1 MSTQEIIVNKKSIL
15 KETANVL
22 LVIFGCIIMAFGDA
36 LFIAPCGII
45 SGGIS
50 SVGIIVNYWIEG
62 ATGFK
67 STDIVVA
74 LSQIILW
81 LIGLIVIGK
90 KFSLHTL
97 IALIVY
103 PTAFSLIYRL
113 DLGELVG
120 MGDIYAKAIAGGA
133 EGVGSLLLC
142 CVAGGILCGAGVAL
156 AYKGNGSTGGFN
168 IISYIVARYSE
179 IKEGTSSLIIDSSLI
194 ILGAFVRWNEPNNF
208 VLTTIGI
215 LCAVC
220 CAIAIQIMYVDAT
233 SFVIC
238 DIVSDKYEEINKY
251 IIDVM
256 EHTTTMFDAVGAFTG
271 EKRKLTRVVINE
283 VETTELKQYIATVDP
298 RAFVS
303 FTKAKT
309 INGEGFEPFYI
320 RSKKKKLHRLEM
332 ENREMDSDG
341 TR

>member
-1 MSTQEIIVNKKSIL
+1 MSTQEIIVNKKSL
-15 KETANVL
+15 FKEITDIL
-22 LVIFGCIIMAFGDA
+22 LVVFGCVVMAFGDA
-36 LFIAPCGII
+36 LFLAPCGII

-50 SVGIIVNYWIEG
+50 SVGIIINYWVES

-67 STDIVVA
+67 CTDIVVA
-74 LSQIILW
+74 IAQVSMW
-81 LIGLIVIGK
+81 LLGLAVVGK
-90 KFSLHTL
+90 KFSAHTL

-103 PTAFSLIYRL
+103 PSAFSIIYRL
-113 DLGELVG
+113 DLGTIVG
-120 MGDIYAKAIAGGA
+120 MGDIYNAAISGGS

-142 CVAGGILCGAGVAL
+142 CVAGGILCGAGVSL

-179 IKEGTSSLIIDSSLI
+179 IKEGTSSLIIDSTLI
-194 ILGAFVRWNEPNNF
+194 LIGALVRLSEPNNF
-208 VLTTIGI
+208 VLTVIGI

-233 SFVIC
+233 AFVIC
-238 DIVSDKYEEINKY
+238 DIVSDKYEEINDY
-251 IIDVM
+251 IINEM
-256 EHTTTMFDAVGAFTG
+256 EHTTTMFDAVGAYTG
-271 EKRKLTRVVINE
+271 EQRKLTRVVINE
-283 VETTELKQYIATVDP
+283 VETTELKQYIASIDP

-309 INGEGFEPFYI
+309 INGEGFEPFYV
-320 RSKKKKLHRLEM
+320 RRRKKMLHKLELEDKEKK
-332 ENREMDSDG
+332 DG

>member
-1 MSTQEIIVNKKSIL
+1 MSTQEIVIDKKSVF
-15 KETANVL
+15 KEITDIL
-22 LVIFGCIIMAFGDA
+22 LVILGCFVMAIGDA

-50 SVGIIVNYWIEG
+50 SVGIIVNYLIET

-67 STDIVVA
+67 CTDIVVA
-74 LSQIILW
+74 IAQVSMW
-81 LIGLIVIGK
+81 LIGLVIVGK
-90 KFSLHTL
+90 KFSAHTL
-97 IALIVY
+97 VAMVVY
-103 PTAFSLIYRL
+103 PLVFSIIYRL
-113 DLGELVG
+113 DLGTLVG
-120 MGDIYAKAIAGGA
+120 MGDIYEKALSGGA
-133 EGVGSLLLC
+133 DGVGSLLLC
-142 CVAGGILCGAGVAL
+142 AVAGGILCGAGVAL

-168 IISYIVARYSE
+168 IISYIIARYSE
-179 IKEGTSSLIIDSSLI
+179 IKEGTSSFVIDSILI
-194 ILGAFVRWNEPNNF
+194 VLGAFIRLNEPNNF

-238 DIVSDKYEEINKY
+238 DIVSDKYEEINEY
-251 IIDVM
+251 IINEM
-256 EHTTTMFDAVGAFTG
+256 EHTTTMFDAIGAFTG
-271 EKRKLTRVVINE
+271 ENRKLTRVVINE
-283 VETTELKQYIATVDP
+283 VETTELQQFIASVDP

-320 RSKKKKLHRLEM
+320 RRKKKKLRKLKKEQDN
-332 ENREMDSDG
+332 ENNG

>member
-1 MSTQEIIVNKKSIL
+1 MSTQEIVIDKKSVF
-15 KETANVL
+15 KEITDIL
-22 LVIFGCIIMAFGDA
+22 LVILGCFVMAIGDA

-50 SVGIIVNYWIEG
+50 SVGIIVNYLIET

-67 STDIVVA
+67 CTDIVVA
-74 LSQIILW
+74 IAQVSMW
-81 LIGLIVIGK
+81 LIGLVIVGK
-90 KFSLHTL
+90 KFSAHTL
-97 IALIVY
+97 VAMVVY
-103 PTAFSLIYRL
+103 PLVFSIIYRL
-113 DLGELVG
+113 DLGTLVG
-120 MGDIYAKAIAGGA
+120 MGDIYEKALSGGA
-133 EGVGSLLLC
+133 DGVGSLLLC
-142 CVAGGILCGAGVAL
+142 AVAGGILCGAGVAL

-168 IISYIVARYSE
+168 IISYIIARYSE
-179 IKEGTSSLIIDSSLI
+179 IKEGTSSFVIDSILI
-194 ILGAFVRWNEPNNF
+194 VLGAFIRLNEPNNF

-220 CAIAIQIMYVDAT
+220 CAIAIQIMYVNAT

-238 DIVSDKYEEINKY
+238 DIVSDKYEEINEY
-251 IIDVM
+251 IINEM

-271 EKRKLTRVVINE
+271 ENRKLTRVVINE
-283 VETTELKQYIATVDP
+283 VETTELQQFIASVDP

-320 RSKKKKLHRLEM
+320 RRKKKKLRKLKKDQDN
-332 ENREMDSDG
+332 ENNG